1 MAFNK
6 QKALDS
12 AQKFLNQGKIPQAIT
27 EYQAI
32 LRHEPKDQVTLM
44 TVGDLFVRSGDTQQ
58 ALTYYE
64 QLAQIFHG
72 DGFISKAIAIYK
84 KIGKL
89 APEEVQPLEKLAE
102 LYVQQGV
109 MNEARSAYLQI
120 AEAHLK
126 AKRQQ
131 QAVAT
136 LRKLLDLEPENLR
149 VQLRLAELYQA
160 IGQKDE
166 AALAYLNSAHRMLD
180 KGDFVEAK
188 KMADRALMATPKNA
202 RAATVKARAC
212 AALGETDDAIKLLEG
227 VPEESAAAE
236 ATRLLC
242 DLYVRTGQSA
252 KAVEIAKKAFA
263 RNPEHYSAV
272 YDISQTLIEG
282 GEAEAGLQLVG
293 EIREAMM
300 AAGDFERLTR
310 ALSMAAERLA
320 GRLEPLEWRVECC
333 RRANDAMRLPDA
345 IDQLAEA
352 CVASEK
358 LERANEL
365 FTELLKLEPE
375 DENNRRRLNQVR
387 QKLGLPIEGEETVA
401 AEPAPVQVPAE
412 APPPFSEQLTAEIA
426 PVEAAPIEIVDEDME
441 RSINQ
446 ALNDVDLYSSYGL
459 TPKAIDVL
467 EGVLQRAPRHAAVLE
482 KLLDLHIGAGN
493 DRRTADLAN
502 TLEQVHR
509 EAGDAGKAERFA
521 ELRRRFQRAAGVKTE
536 ELAVAPAAA
545 EFSVPTVEAEPAP
558 AVEVVPEVAAQPAEA
573 EVHEVDLSEEWA
585 ALSGQTVEA
594 PTEVEVKPAEETA
607 PLEAAPVEVTPA
619 PESVEA
625 APVAEASPVEE
636 TVSEPP
642 PPEPEVAPAAPEPAP
657 VKATATEERH
667 VDYELELTPAAPTEE
682 KGAPKAAAP
691 MSSADFL
698 ADLASEVESLEIGP
712 AAPAAPGGPQQAA
725 PPPVA
730 PAPAAKSAE
739 PGALS
744 EVFEEFRAELGEMG
758 EEVEDP
764 ETHYNLGI
772 AYREMG
778 LLEEAIGEFQKVA
791 KALQKGVPFRY
802 AMQCCTLLGLC
813 FMDKGQPA
821 IAAMWYKKALET
833 PGLDQESVLALRYDL
848 GVAQE
853 LGGDRRAA
861 LDSFNQV
868 YAMNIDY
875 RDVADRIATLQ
886 KAP

>member
-58 ALTYYE
+58 ALSYYE

-84 KIGKL
+84 KISKL

-109 MNEARSAYLQI
+109 MNEARSVYLQI

-149 VQLRLAELYQA
+149 VQLRLADLYTA

-188 KMADRALMATPKNA
+188 KMAERALMVTPKNA
-202 RAATVKARAC
+202 RAATLKARA
-212 AALGETDDAIKLLEG
+212 AAAMGETDEAVKLLEG
-227 VPEESAAAE
+227 VPEESAGAE

-242 DLYVRTGQSA
+242 DLYVRTGKSA
-252 KAVEIAKKAFA
+252 KAVEIAKRAFA
-263 RNPEHYSAV
+263 RNRENYSAV
-272 YDISQTLIEG
+272 YEISQTLIEG

-300 AAGDFERLTR
+300 AAGDSERLNR
-310 ALSMAAERLA
+310 VLSMAAERLA

-333 RRANDAMRLPDA
+333 RRANDTMHLTDA

-352 CVASEK
+352 SVAANK

-365 FTELLKLEPE
+365 YGELLKLEPE
-375 DENNRRRLNQVR
+375 DDNNRRRLNQVR
-387 QKLGLPIEGEETVA
+387 QKLGLPIEGDETVS
-401 AEPAPVQVPAE
+401 AEPVPVQIPAD
-412 APPPFSEQLTAEIA
+412 APPPFSEQLTAEIT
-426 PVEAAPIEIVDEDME
+426 PVEAAPVEAVDEDME
-441 RSINQ
+441 RSIGQ

-509 EAGDAGKAERFA
+509 DAGDESKAERFG
-521 ELRRRFQRAAGVKTE
+521 ELRRRFQRAAGMKPE
-536 ELAVAPAAA
+536 ELAAAPSA
-545 EFSVPTVEAEPAP
+545 EFAVPTVETEPAP
-558 AVEVVPEVAAQPAEA
+558 AVEAVPEVSAQPAAEA

-585 ALSGQTVEA
+585 ALSARTTEAPSKVEA
-594 PTEVEVKPAEETA
+594 KSAEEPA
-607 PLEAAPVEVTPA
+607 PAPVDAAPVEEIAPA
-619 PESVEA
+619 PQA
-625 APVAEASPVEE
+625 
-636 TVSEPP
+636 
-642 PPEPEVAPAAPEPAP
+642 PEPEVAPAPQPAP
-657 VKATATEERH
+657 VEAAAEEEQ
-667 VDYELELTPAAPTEE
+667 VEYEIELTPAAPAEE
-682 KGAPKAAAP
+682 KAAPKAAVP
-691 MSSADFL
+691 MSSSDFL
-698 ADLASEVESLEIGP
+698 ADLASEVESLDILP
-712 AAPAAPGGPQQAA
+712 AAPSTEAPR
-725 PPPVA
+725 
-730 PAPAAKSAE
+730 PAAASPATKSEA

-758 EEVEDP
+758 DDVEDP

-791 KALQKGVPFRY
+791 KSLQRGVPFRY

-813 FMDKGQPA
+813 FMDKSQPA

-848 GVAQE
+848 GVSQE
-853 LGGDRRAA
+853 MGGDRKAA